1 MASTHGQ
8 TRPVSSTTRQPATG
22 LRRRRADTT
31 QVTTRPT
38 GNSTTTSTTGGE
50 LGAGG
55 QAAPAKTEATKK
67 ASSHYL
73 QPAALDTTVREH
85 DHEPYYQDNEG
96 GIRNDCSP
104 GAATRAK
111 AHKPGY
117 HYLDL
122 ALRYLQPTAYNTT
135 VREHAHEP
143 YYQDNEDGTRNK
155 GSPGAA
161 NRG

>member
-1 MASTHGQ
+1 MLSLPSQNPLKQRALAPGGLDASLMPG
-8 TRPVSSTTRQPATG
+8 
-22 LRRRRADTT
+22 RRRETAD
-31 QVTTRPT
+31 
-38 GNSTTTSTTGGE
+38 SGE

-55 QAAPAKTEATKK
+55 DAAPAKTEATKK
-67 ASSHYL
+67 ASLHCL

-96 GIRNDCSP
+96 GIRNNCSP

-117 HYLDL
+117 HST
-122 ALRYLQPTAYNTT
+122 LRSANSSPPPTTRPSGSTPTSPTTRTVKTGPGTPKQRQP
-135 VREHAHEP
+135 R
-143 YYQDNEDGTRNK
+143 RR
-155 GSPGAA
+155 